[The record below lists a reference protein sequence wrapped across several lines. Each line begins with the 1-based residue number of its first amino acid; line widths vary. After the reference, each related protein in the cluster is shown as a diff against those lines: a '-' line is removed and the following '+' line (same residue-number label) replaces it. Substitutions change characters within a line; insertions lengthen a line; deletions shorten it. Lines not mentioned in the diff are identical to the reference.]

1 MKSTSIDQLEE
12 SKGGGDLKMNTNV
25 PDFEPEQ
32 VKKCD
37 LVQEIA

>member
-25 PDFEPEQ
+25 PNFEPE
-32 VKKCD
+32 
-37 LVQEIA
+37 